1 MLEVEVLESDTL
13 EMEVLEPNML
23 QMEILEPNMLEMDIV
38 EPTLLEMEIEE
49 PKEIE
54 LEVIGQTPS
63 VVKVDNYE
71 ELKNKPSING
81 VELNGNLTTEDLGIV
96 GTSMT
101 EIELSTDIKNPTEIM
116 NYINKSGTYVA
127 KNAGVIGTNGEP
139 MVVLA
144 KGQFLTISNL
154 QELSSI
160 FGLEVPDNEN
170 IVQIDT
176 RLPDGTYRSFQIIG
190 GTRLKEIVWIT
201 SENVNDY
208 VDSFNPSDFISSGYG
223 IYTIGGKLA
232 INSASQYDIINGI
245 DNYKPITS
253 NLIAYAVQTKGN
265 NYFAKIK
272 DFNDLQDKVETLE
285 TDLTTLKTEIETIL
299 ESVVTVDE

>member
-1 MLEVEVLESDTL
+1 MNKINKINIKGVIYNIEDLN
-13 EMEVLEPNML
+13 PNYL
-23 QMEILEPNMLEMDIV
+23 NSL
-38 EPTLLEMEIEE
+38 
-49 PKEIE
+49 
-54 LEVIGQTPS
+54 
-63 VVKVDNYE
+63 
-71 ELKNKPSING
+71 NKPSING
-81 VELNGNLTTEDLGIV
+81 VELVNNKTTEELGII

-101 EIELSTDIKNPTEIM
+101 EIELSTDMNNPTEIM

-160 FGLEVPDNEN
+160 FGLEVPDSEN

-190 GTRLKEIVWIT
+190 GTQLKEIAWIT

-208 VDSFNPSDFISSGYG
+208 VDSFNPSDFINSGYG

-232 INSASQYDIINGI
+232 INPASQYDIINGT

-253 NLIAYAVQTKGN
+253 NLIAYAIQNKGAN
-265 NYFAKIK
+265 IFANKTE
-272 DFNDLQDKVETLE
+272 FNTLKTNVETLENTVETLE

-299 ESVVTVDE
+299 ESVVSVDE